1 MLYIINYNKDSKTR
15 KGGVNMN
22 KKDVEKKFLQRS
34 KIKRILQKI
43 NKCLLFVDITL
54 INTILLLAFVNA
66 DMINNIIDKITIIY

>member
-1 MLYIINYNKDSKTR
+1 
-15 KGGVNMN
+15 MN